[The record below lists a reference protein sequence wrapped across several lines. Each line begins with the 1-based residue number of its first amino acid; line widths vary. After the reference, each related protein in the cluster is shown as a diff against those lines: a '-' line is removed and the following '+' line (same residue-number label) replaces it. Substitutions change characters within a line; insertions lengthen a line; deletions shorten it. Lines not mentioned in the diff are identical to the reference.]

1 MSGDG
6 VPMDNVVFDKD
17 STIQQREGQP
27 PIYILGSKQDYRGS
41 LHLGLQALLQKENCN
56 KW

>member
-56 KW
+56 K